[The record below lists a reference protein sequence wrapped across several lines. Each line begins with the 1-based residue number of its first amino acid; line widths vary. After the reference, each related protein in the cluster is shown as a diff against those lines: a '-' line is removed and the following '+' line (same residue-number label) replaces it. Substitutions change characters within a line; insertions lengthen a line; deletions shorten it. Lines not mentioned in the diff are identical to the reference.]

1 MLIFEISATL
11 KHPKIDQPEILVTP
25 IRSDKRL
32 PFTTLL
38 ADAAREVRGYLTP
51 GLRAVLLDALSKN
64 TVLIL
69 GPRSLHH
76 LRIEDLLPPMKAL
89 HVSAILQLL
98 CYLLPILWLKQI

>member
-25 IRSDKRL
+25 ISSDEGL

-38 ADAAREVRGYLTP
+38 ADATRQVRRYLAP
-51 GLRAVLLDALSKN
+51 GLRAVLLDALSEN
-64 TVLIL
+64 AVLIL

-76 LRIEDLLPPMKAL
+76 LRIEDLLPPMKTL
-89 HVSAILQLL
+89 HVSAILKLL
-98 CYLLPILWLKQI
+98 CYLLPVLWLKQI

>member
-25 IRSDKRL
+25 IRSDEGL

-38 ADAAREVRGYLTP
+38 ADATRQVRRYLAP
-51 GLRAVLLDALSKN
+51 GLRAVLFDALSEN
-64 TVLIL
+64 AILIL
-69 GPRSLHH
+69 CPRSLDH